1 MNHGTCF
8 FAILLV
14 LSFGCGDDS
23 ASFDGGSDLSDAGA
37 RDSDSAQSDAAQ
49 VDAAEVD
56 AAQLDGS
63 MSDAGQDASPSVD
76 AAVPSSSSCADRSE
90 EIAAATGNTI
100 EVAPAGAGM
109 VSVGDAT
116 RTLRS
121 VVQGASTGDTI
132 LLADGTYTFPAGGD
146 GAFTGL
152 YFTTPGITMR
162 SASGDAAS
170 VIIDSAYSDHGNSSA
185 AITVAAADTVLADF
199 TVQRSVYHLIHF
211 WADGDSATVHNVT
224 LIDGG
229 QQFVKASPGDSAR
242 VDEVEI
248 GCSRFLMTDA
258 GRDNVWGYGSSDGNT
273 TCYTGGIDSHDS
285 RDWYIHDNYFEG
297 IYCTADGVARPAHGV
312 NPGNRG
318 GQTYRGG
325 LSEHAIHMWDSESGS
340 GHLIERNHI
349 VNCARGIGLGFRVD
363 TYGTTIRNNMI
374 FSEFP
379 GSREHDVG
387 ISVERAH
394 DTSVVHNTVFYS
406 SDSAYSSTIEYRY
419 ASTTDVQIRNNLT
432 NQRIRARND
441 AVAETSANIT
451 DAQAEWFAD
460 LASGDLH
467 LASCGIGEVVDAGD
481 ADVAPDDFDGAA
493 RAGAPDIGA
502 DECAE

>member
-1 MNHGTCF
+1 MNYGTSF
-8 FAILLV
+8 FAILLA

-23 ASFDGGSDLSDAGA
+23 AAIDGGSDLSDGSV
-37 RDSDSAQSDAAQ
+37 RDSSSDSAQPDARG
-49 VDAAEVD
+49 VD
-56 AAQLDGS
+56 AAQLDGAIA
-63 MSDAGQDASPSVD
+63 DAAQDAPPPMDSSVG
-76 AAVPSSSSCADRSE
+76 PTSSSCADRSD
-90 EIAAATGNTI
+90 EIADGTGATI
-100 EVAPAGAGM
+100 EVEPAGPGM
-109 VSVGDAT
+109 VNVGDAT
-116 RTLRS
+116 RTLRD
-121 VVQGASTGDTI
+121 VVRDASTGDTI
-132 LLADGTYTFPAGGD
+132 LLADGTYTFPAGGG

-185 AITVAAADTVLADF
+185 AITVAAADIVLADF

-211 WADGDSATVHNVT
+211 WAEGDGATVHNVT

-248 GCSRFLMTDA
+248 SCSRFLMTDT
-258 GRDNVWGYGSSDGNT
+258 GRDNVWGYGSADGNT

-285 RDWYIHDNYFEG
+285 RDWHVHDNYFEG

-318 GQTYRGG
+318 GNTYRGG

-387 ISVERAH
+387 ISIERAH
-394 DTSVVHNTVFYS
+394 DTSIVNNTVFYS
-406 SDSAYSSTIEYRY
+406 SDAAYSSTIEYRY
-419 ASTTDVQIRNNLT
+419 DSTTNVDVRNNLT

-441 AVAETSANIT
+441 AVVELSANIT
-451 DAQAEWFAD
+451 DANAEWFVDA
-460 LASGDLH
+460 AAGDLH
-467 LASCGIGEVVDAGD
+467 LASCGISEVVDAGD
-481 ADVAPDDFDGAA
+481 ADAVPDDFDGVM
-493 RAGAPDIGA
+493 RTGATDIGA